1 MSVKIGQSWCFCY
14 HYILQIIYFPSV
26 RTGPIKI
33 SNLVCV
39 IHKHF
44 CSDFVSHMAN
54 IFIMRSALFYLFS
67 FSFSLFSIFIQNS
80 QRIFQNIYSVI
91 NEKLFIADRY
101 SYWSLF
107 MLAMYLYTHLPYF
120 LSTHSTYSLSYWS
133 FKNIRI
139 KTHVKWWQITPRKK
153 KKKN

>member
-1 MSVKIGQSWCFCY
+1 MLEQAPSRSQIWYVLSISISVQTSFLTWQISLSWEVLF
-14 HYILQIIYFPSV
+14 
-26 RTGPIKI
+26 
-33 SNLVCV
+33 
-39 IHKHF
+39 
-44 CSDFVSHMAN
+44 
-54 IFIMRSALFYLFS
+54 FYLFS

>member
-1 MSVKIGQSWCFCY
+1 MLEQAPSRSQIWYVLSISISVQTSFLTWQISLSWEVLF
-14 HYILQIIYFPSV
+14 
-26 RTGPIKI
+26 
-33 SNLVCV
+33 
-39 IHKHF
+39 
-44 CSDFVSHMAN
+44 
-54 IFIMRSALFYLFS
+54 FYLFS

-120 LSTHSTYSLSYWS
+120 LSTHSAYSLSYWS